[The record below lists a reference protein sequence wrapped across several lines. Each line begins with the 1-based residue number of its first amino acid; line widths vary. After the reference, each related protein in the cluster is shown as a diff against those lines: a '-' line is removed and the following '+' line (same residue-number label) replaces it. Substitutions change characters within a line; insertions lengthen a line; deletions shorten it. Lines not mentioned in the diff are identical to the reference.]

1 MAFDSISQLPIAV
14 TTVGLE
20 PAVSLSAV
28 SAVGAGT
35 ALDGAVVR
43 STAVMSTTTS
53 AGVSAGAVQLQGSLD
68 GAHWFNLGSPTSTT
82 AASTTTQT
90 VVSSA
95 FARYVRAAVTTAVTG
110 GTVTA
115 SVGVAG

>member
-1 MAFDSISQLPIAV
+1 MAFDQVSQLPIEV
-14 TTVGLE
+14 HTLGIE
-20 PAVSLSAV
+20 PVVSLSAV

-43 STAVMSTTTS
+43 STAVLAVTTS
-53 AGVSAGAVQLQGSLD
+53 AGVTAGAVQLEGSLD
-68 GAHWFNLGSPTSTT
+68 GSHWFNLGSAQSTT
-82 AASTTTQT
+82 TASTTTQT

-95 FARYVRAAVTTAVTG
+95 AARYVRAAITTAITG

-115 SVGVAG
+115 WVGLSG